1 MQCNRFSPEA
11 FILPIALDQRK
22 VFILSS
28 DEYRPR
34 PTRSRGSGKKAFILR
49 RQRVAGPCDHPHRA
63 YRYRSRVSGAIGL
76 QSSLVKPNDFWGVW
90 SLLIGSATVGVWFER
105 TRIGATLSAPLLS
118 SIMGLLLVNLGILPV
133 SAPAYQTVSKVIVPL
148 AIPLLLFN
156 ADMRRVFRETGRL
169 LNAFWVGALATLMGT
184 FVACAL
190 VPPGAIGA
198 DNFYRA
204 AVALN
209 ARHIGGSV
217 NLVAVAE
224 ATQLSPGI
232 VAALLAADNI
242 VLAIYFPV
250 IFALSSA
257 AVASPADSAGSSRKG
272 KREADL
278 GALSLALS
286 VSFGLCFLTYN
297 IARWLHLESFVLP
310 LLTLMIVL
318 LATIFPKQFQP
329 LQTPGTILGMFMMQI
344 FFAVTG
350 ALGSITAVIRTAPLL
365 LLLSAIQVI
374 VHLLVVI
381 WLGGWLG
388 MSRNDLMLASNAN
401 IGGPSTAAGMA
412 VSKGWEQLVVP
423 AILIGVCG
431 YATATFISLACL
443 PLLPR
448 FLRLLPWS
456 SSLLG
461 L

>member
-1 MQCNRFSPEA
+1 M
-11 FILPIALDQRK
+11 
-22 VFILSS
+22 
-28 DEYRPR
+28 
-34 PTRSRGSGKKAFILR
+34 
-49 RQRVAGPCDHPHRA
+49 
-63 YRYRSRVSGAIGL
+63 
-76 QSSLVKPNDFWGVW
+76 QSSLVKPDEFWGVW
-90 SLLIGSATVGVWFER
+90 TLLIGSATAGVWFER
-105 TRIGATLSAPLLS
+105 TRIGAALSAPLLS
-118 SIMGLLLVNLGILPV
+118 SIIGLLLVNFGILPA

-169 LNAFWVGALATLMGT
+169 LNAFWVGAFATLLGT

-190 VPPGAIGA
+190 VPAGALGTE
-198 DNFYRA
+198 NFYRA

-224 ATQLSPGI
+224 ATQLAPAI

-250 IFALSSA
+250 IFALSKA
-257 AVASPADSAGSSRKG
+257 KAETLAGSASSPHAR

-286 VSFGLCFLTYN
+286 VSFGLCFLSYG

-310 LLTLMIVL
+310 LLTLLIVA
-318 LATIFPKQFQP
+318 LATLFPRQFQP
-329 LQTPGTILGMFMMQI
+329 LQTPGTILGMFMMQV

-350 ALGSITAVIRTAPLL
+350 ALGSFAAVIRTAPLL
-365 LLLSAIQVI
+365 LLFSAVQVS
-374 VHLLVVI
+374 VHLLVVMG
-381 WLGGWLG
+381 LGGWFG
-388 MSRNDLMLASNAN
+388 MARNDLMLASNAN

-412 VSKGWEQLVVP
+412 VSKRWEELIVP

-431 YATATFISLACL
+431 YAIATFASLACL
-443 PLLPR
+443 PLLPH
-448 FLRLLPWS
+448 FIRLLPWS
-456 SSLLG
+456 ALLTRS
-461 L
+461 